1 MASQPARLETGF
13 ETQTTPSAA
22 REVNNV
28 INKHLSQEKALNF
41 TSTDC
46 GEVGRWWAEK
56 PYQVL
61 YNHGLL

>member
-46 GEVGRWWAEK
+46 GEVGRW
-56 PYQVL
+56 
-61 YNHGLL
+61 